1 MHTNREKK
9 NSRFLGVDS
18 WLIPSLAIACEKQNG
33 RAREEPGRCK
43 LCQWLL
49 LEALLQADVPEPAFD
64 VSNRLVVT
72 VLKAASHKRWIFI
85 QHVLHAQRDGRV
97 IKPPLPVAAAI
108 LGCGDGYHIL
118 LLAVFHLHILPTIL
132 GKARYLGRRRRRQVK
147 CVVQDQIQRR

>member
-49 LEALLQADVPEPAFD
+49 LVALLQADVPEPAFA

-85 QHVLHAQRDGRV
+85 QHILHAQRDGRV
-97 IKPPLPVAAAI
+97 IKPPFPVAAAI
-108 LGCGDGYHIL
+108 LGCGDWTDVF
-118 LLAVFHLHILPTIL
+118 LLAVLHLHVLPAILCV
-132 GKARYLGRRRRRQVK
+132 ARHLRR
-147 CVVQDQIQRR
+147 